1 MQISWVVLQM
11 WNLPPPPH
19 QMEDINYLMT
29 LSTELQASWSQ
40 RVDKVNPVTPPC

>member
-1 MQISWVVLQM
+1 MQISWVVLQIFGS
-11 WNLPPPPH
+11 NIY